1 MGKDKESQNYKSKS
15 TVPKFIY
22 FYYFQ
27 INPFFV
33 VLFLNIDQIKRIFA
47 IILEPAQKTKT
58 DLKPNLKRMKQV
70 FTTLLLLLT
79 FSTAPAQT
87 DPDLEIGIIEKLD
100 NYIPMDAMLV
110 DEHGDTVIIGDLI
123 DKPTI
128 LNFVYFRCPG
138 ICSPLMDG
146 LANVMDGTDLQLGK
160 DYQAL
165 TISFD
170 AREGTELAIQ
180 KKKNYLN
187 LMEKKEEAREGWR
200 FFTTDSANI
209 QALTEATG
217 FRFKPTGNDFIH
229 AATLIIVDPQGK
241 ITRYMNGIYFLPF
254 ELKMSVIDA
263 AQGKSA
269 PTINRVL
276 QYCYSYDPEGQQYVF
291 NITKVAGTLI
301 LFVGVILFLVLLLVR
316 KRKTT

>member
-1 MGKDKESQNYKSKS
+1 MLSYLTHPTKS
-15 TVPKFIY
+15 I
-22 FYYFQ
+22 
-27 INPFFV
+27 
-33 VLFLNIDQIKRIFA
+33 
-47 IILEPAQKTKT
+47 E
-58 DLKPNLKRMKQV
+58 DLKPDMKRMKKTLV
-70 FTTLLLLLT
+70 CLLLLLI
-79 FSTAPAQT
+79 FYIAPSQS

-100 NYIPMDAMLV
+100 QYIPMDAMLV
-110 DEHGDTVIIGDLI
+110 DENGDTVIIGDLI

-146 LANVMDGTDLQLGK
+146 LANVIDGTDLELGK

-170 AREGTELAIQ
+170 SREGTVLAIQ

-187 LMEKKEEAREGWR
+187 LMKKKEEAQKGWR
-200 FFTTDSANI
+200 FFTTDSANVK
-209 QALTEATG
+209 ALTEAAG

-229 AATLIIVDPQGK
+229 AATLVIVDPDGK

-254 ELKMSVIDA
+254 ELKMSILDA
-263 AQGKSA
+263 AKGKSG

-276 QYCYSYDPEGQQYVF
+276 QYCYSYDPEGQQYVL

-301 LFVGVILFLVLLLVR
+301 LFMGLVLFLVLILVR
-316 KRKTT
+316 KRKTA